1 VAGREVFVS
10 TIPVESPP
18 VRTELEMGCS
28 VPIGDDPTGG
38 WDFELQKSL
47 MSALAVINDC
57 LELLF
62 EATRK
67 IAQSAHLPDGLTRRM
82 ETELY
87 SMIDILIIG
96 SKMPKRKL
104 DPRPS
109 AAFRI
114 MLALAESDLHGH
126 AIMRPSGGQLF
137 LVPGTSY
144 GSIQSLLKGEL
155 IEEVDPAEDT
165 EVRQERRRYYRLTV
179 AGRKWAR
186 SEAEKMADVLCVARD
201 RKILRGNYV

>member
-109 AAFRI
+109 AAFQI

-144 GSIQSLLKGEL
+144 GSIRGKPG
-155 IEEVDPAEDT
+155 D
-165 EVRQERRRYYRLTV
+165 
-179 AGRKWAR
+179 GRNVTFTISNSK
-186 SEAEKMADVLCVARD
+186 D
-201 RKILRGNYV
+201 